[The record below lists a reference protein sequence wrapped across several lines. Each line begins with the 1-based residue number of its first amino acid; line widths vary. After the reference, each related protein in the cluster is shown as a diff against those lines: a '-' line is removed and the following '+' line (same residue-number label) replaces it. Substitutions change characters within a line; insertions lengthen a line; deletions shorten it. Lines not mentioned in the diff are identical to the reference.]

1 MRKPIYKTYHQE
13 REMLPF
19 TYGSLIPANHIVQ
32 TVNELI
38 EGMYTGKTD
47 ETYSYDHPIYVP
59 VYRLYLNRYFYFL
72 KELIIVRIMENESKR
87 PVLYLP
93 CKVRTSSDLYAVQAA
108 SRQFF
113 VDENR
118 ALSAQRKRCFP

>member
-1 MRKPIYKTYHQE
+1 MVKNAP
-13 REMLPF
+13 
-19 TYGSLIPANHIVQ
+19 SD
-32 TVNELI
+32 
-38 EGMYTGKTD
+38 TGAF
-47 ETYSYDHPIYVP
+47 EFYIFFPENIGRGEVR